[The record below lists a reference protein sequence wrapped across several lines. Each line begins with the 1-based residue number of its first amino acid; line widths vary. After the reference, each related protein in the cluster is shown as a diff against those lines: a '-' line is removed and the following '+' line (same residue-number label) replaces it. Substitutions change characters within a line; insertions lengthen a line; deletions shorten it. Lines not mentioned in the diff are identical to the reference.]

1 MITLG
6 ALQSQYDAMLDDD
19 LDYDEVRVELIV
31 ENYKKEWSAA
41 DLLEILSGEILDG
54 AEEAL
59 EREAIKQNKREIA
72 EAQAEYEYNLR
83 TWNDQENNT

>member
-19 LDYDEVRVELIV
+19 MDYDDARVEQIV
-31 ENYKKEWSAA
+31 EDYLKEWSAA
-41 DLLEILSGEILDG
+41 DLLEILSGNILEG
-54 AEEAL
+54 VNEAL
-59 EREAIKQNKREIA
+59 EREAIKQCKQEAA

-83 TWNDQENNT
+83 TWDE

>member
-6 ALQSQYDAMLDDD
+6 ALQSQYDSMIPCEA
-19 LDYDEVRVELIV
+19 DYDDERVEQIV
-31 ENYKKEWSAA
+31 EDYLKEWSAA
-41 DLLEILSGEILDG
+41 DLLEILSGEILEG
-54 AEEAL
+54 AKEAL

-83 TWNDQENNT
+83 TWND

>member
-19 LDYDEVRVELIV
+19 MDYDDERVEQIV
-31 ENYKKEWSAA
+31 DDYLREWSAA
-41 DLLEILSGEILDG
+41 DLLEILSGNILVG
-54 AEEAL
+54 VNEAL
-59 EREAIKQNKREIA
+59 EREAIKQCKQEIA

-83 TWNDQENNT
+83 TWND

>member
-19 LDYDEVRVELIV
+19 MDYDDERVEQIIDDYL
-31 ENYKKEWSAA
+31 KEWSAA
-41 DLLEILSGEILDG
+41 DLLEILSGNILRG

-59 EREAIKQNKREIA
+59 EREAIKQCKQEIA

-83 TWNDQENNT
+83 TWND

>member
-6 ALQSQYDAMLDDD
+6 ALQSQYDSLLPCEA
-19 LDYDEVRVELIV
+19 DYDDERVEQIIEDYL
-31 ENYKKEWSAA
+31 KEWSAA
-41 DLLEILSGEILDG
+41 DLLEILSGKVLEG

-83 TWNDQENNT
+83 TWND

>member
-6 ALQSQYDAMLDDD
+6 ALQSQYDATLDDD
-19 LDYDEVRVELIV
+19 MDYDDARVEQIV
-31 ENYKKEWSAA
+31 DDYLKEWSAA
-41 DLLEILSGEILDG
+41 DLLEILSGNILRG

-59 EREAIKQNKREIA
+59 KSEAIKQCKQEIA

-83 TWNDQENNT
+83 TWND

>member
-6 ALQSQYDAMLDDD
+6 GLQSQYDSMMLCEA
-19 LDYDEVRVELIV
+19 DYDDERVEQIIEDYL
-31 ENYKKEWSAA
+31 KEWSAA
-41 DLLEILSGEILDG
+41 DLLEILSGKVLEG
-54 AEEAL
+54 VEEAL

-83 TWNDQENNT
+83 TWND

>member
-19 LDYDEVRVELIV
+19 MDYDDERVEQIV
-31 ENYKKEWSAA
+31 DNYLKEWSAA
-41 DLLEILSGEILDG
+41 DLLEILSGNILEG
-54 AEEAL
+54 VNEAL
-59 EREAIKQNKREIA
+59 EREAIKQCKQEIA

-83 TWNDQENNT
+83 TWNDE

>member
-19 LDYDEVRVELIV
+19 MDYDDVRVEQIIDDYL
-31 ENYKKEWSAA
+31 KEWSAA
-41 DLLEILSGEILDG
+41 DLLEILSGNILEG
-54 AEEAL
+54 VNEAL
-59 EREAIKQNKREIA
+59 EREAIKQCKQEIT

-83 TWNDQENNT
+83 TWND

>member
-19 LDYDEVRVELIV
+19 MDYDDERVEQIV
-31 ENYKKEWSAA
+31 EDYMKEWSAA
-41 DLLEILSGEILDG
+41 DLLEILSGKILEG
-54 AEEAL
+54 VNEAL
-59 EREAIKQNKREIA
+59 EREAIKQCKQEIA

-83 TWNDQENNT
+83 VWND

>member
-19 LDYDEVRVELIV
+19 LDYDEVRVELII

-83 TWNDQENNT
+83 TWND

>member
-19 LDYDEVRVELIV
+19 MDYDDERVEQIV
-31 ENYKKEWSAA
+31 DNYLKEWSAA
-41 DLLEILSGEILDG
+41 DLLEILSGNILRG

-59 EREAIKQNKREIA
+59 EREAIKQCKQEAA

-83 TWNDQENNT
+83 TWND

>member
-6 ALQSQYDAMLDDD
+6 ALQSQYDAMLPYED
-19 LDYDEVRVELIV
+19 DYDDARVEQIV
-31 ENYKKEWSAA
+31 DEYLKEWSAA
-41 DLLEILSGEILDG
+41 DLLEILSGEILEG

-59 EREAIKQNKREIA
+59 KQVAIKQCKQEIA

-83 TWNDQENNT
+83 TWND